1 MTAKAA
7 PDLRFERGLPA
18 SLDAERTILGAVLL
32 DNAAYAEASAK
43 LAPEDFALTAHQ
55 RVFRRMG
62 DIITRR
68 QQCDIVTLSET
79 LGKHKEIE
87 SVGGVAWLAS
97 LTEGLPRRL
106 SIIDYVAIVLDKA
119 MLRQLI
125 GIHSDAITRAADQS
139 EEAESILSSARSAI
153 EALSSQ
159 RVETGLQLAAEYLA
173 SESLTAAA
181 MMDRTAKD
189 RGIQSGI
196 TDLDTM
202 TCGLQRGEL
211 VIVAARPSM
220 GKAQPVTAKVLTPRG
235 FVPMGCVEPGFEIVG
250 RDGRPYHV
258 TAVFPQ
264 GDQAVFEVL
273 FSDGTKTRCTED
285 HLWWTQTR
293 NERRRGMGGSVK
305 TLRDIRRT
313 LVRPDSATSPN
324 HAVPL
329 PAPIEFIPHVQRLLL
344 DPYVM
349 GVLLGDGSF
358 SMGQGARF
366 SKPDVS
372 VHDLVRSRL
381 HPDDELS
388 VCSDGETC
396 IISSRKK
403 GQRRSVAFR
412 ALAEYDLLGHKS
424 TGKFIPLDYLRA
436 SVSERFALLRGLIDT
451 DGHVNGCGNTIE
463 LSSSSRVLAT
473 DILNLARSLG
483 LRVSEADRIPTYSAP
498 DGKKCGARNYRLR
511 IWADDLE
518 LLVSSEKHLQRVRR
532 KTKVRRTHKA
542 VVAIS
547 HVGREVCQCIKVD
560 APGGLYITDDFIVTH
575 NSDFADNLAGNVALN
590 YGKTVALFS
599 PEMDKYSVL
608 ARIVCARGRVD
619 RGHWKSGKLT
629 SEDRRYFADALEEL
643 KTAPLYI
650 NDCSSPT
657 VSRIRSESMH
667 LKARAGLDLLI
678 VDYLQLMSAADFG
691 KVFNREQEVAK
702 MSGGMKRLAKD
713 LGVPVV
719 LLAQIS
725 RENTKRTDKRPVLS
739 DLRESGAIEQDADV
753 VAFLHREEYY
763 ERENKDHKGKGEIII
778 AKQRNGA
785 VGTVHAAYNA
795 VIGRWSDTQPDEAT
809 EFQMGFNKW

>member
-220 GKAQPVTAKVLTPRG
+220 GK
-235 FVPMGCVEPGFEIVG
+235 
-250 RDGRPYHV
+250 
-258 TAVFPQ
+258 
-264 GDQAVFEVL
+264 
-273 FSDGTKTRCTED
+273 
-285 HLWWTQTR
+285 
-293 NERRRGMGGSVK
+293 
-305 TLRDIRRT
+305 
-313 LVRPDSATSPN
+313 
-324 HAVPL
+324 
-329 PAPIEFIPHVQRLLL
+329 
-344 DPYVM
+344 
-349 GVLLGDGSF
+349 
-358 SMGQGARF
+358 
-366 SKPDVS
+366 
-372 VHDLVRSRL
+372 
-381 HPDDELS
+381 
-388 VCSDGETC
+388 
-396 IISSRKK
+396 
-403 GQRRSVAFR
+403 
-412 ALAEYDLLGHKS
+412 
-424 TGKFIPLDYLRA
+424 
-436 SVSERFALLRGLIDT
+436 
-451 DGHVNGCGNTIE
+451 
-463 LSSSSRVLAT
+463 
-473 DILNLARSLG
+473 
-483 LRVSEADRIPTYSAP
+483 
-498 DGKKCGARNYRLR
+498 
-511 IWADDLE
+511 
-518 LLVSSEKHLQRVRR
+518 
-532 KTKVRRTHKA
+532 
-542 VVAIS
+542 
-547 HVGREVCQCIKVD
+547 
-560 APGGLYITDDFIVTH
+560 
-575 NSDFADNLAGNVALN
+575 SDFADNLAGNVALN